1 MKMNDDI
8 EKIKINKS
16 KGTVALFDSD
26 MNQIAFRMFKSVSER
41 KEIMNFWNRSYK
53 LDEKKYCIEIKHS

>member
-1 MKMNDDI
+1 MNDDI

-41 KEIMNFWNRSYK
+41 REIMNFWNRSYK
-53 LDEKKYCIEIKHS
+53 LDEKRYCIEIKHS

>member
-1 MKMNDDI
+1 MNDDI